1 MKLQFFLL
9 RGGGGEGITWTQGIR
24 SIFVVIQP
32 KSYDRFFPHPP
43 PPPLQMVNNDL
54 LWKLQSCQ
62 AGGTFFFFLARSAF
76 APAYLLKSCVSV
88 PFVLHVF

>member
-1 MKLQFFLL
+1 MDSGDQVNFCCDTTKILRPLL
-9 RGGGGEGITWTQGIR
+9 
-24 SIFVVIQP
+24 P
-32 KSYDRFFPHPP
+32 PP